1 MIPDNDKYVTD
12 NQNQSIIFNVGLMF
26 AIAYSVYFFL
36 FPALYFGFEDEFIV
50 TDLIRALYTDKGLWF
65 LTYKSMFYSIS
76 GLLFFLVGYTYF
88 FKTDKLISKPLSF
101 FEKKIPFGN
110 LLLSA
115 VILFSGGILSKI
127 LGILKGAHLHS
138 HYWSAISSNQIIN
151 FLLFFN
157 VLQILS
163 LIILY
168 YGYLVAKREHNL
180 FWKRLF
186 GLTTLVIFTTM
197 ILATFIHGSK
207 ALTLG
212 VIFPMLV
219 LYSHAFSFKKSII
232 IFFLMGFSV
241 LLVMFGKTFVESSLI
256 SNGSESYSPM
266 QSMVEGFVGRVN
278 QTHITTEIF
287 TRQDDHIGLKIFGEF
302 YEHTKPVKERKNIIQ
317 NGNQFAQD
325 FGFINIKDN
334 ATGVG
339 RTVIGGLYIAF
350 GFVGIILGMLFLGSL
365 YKMIFWLNT
374 TDFGIIFYSFTLL
387 NLLLRIEQDIF
398 YVILTIIFH
407 FSIVFSVYIA
417 AMKGG
422 IMDMF
427 FGVLKKYLK
436 IR

>member
-1 MIPDNDKYVTD
+1 MC
-12 NQNQSIIFNVGLMF
+12 
-26 AIAYSVYFFL
+26 
-36 FPALYFGFEDEFIV
+36 
-50 TDLIRALYTDKGLWF
+50 
-65 LTYKSMFYSIS
+65 
-76 GLLFFLVGYTYF
+76 
-88 FKTDKLISKPLSF
+88 
-101 FEKKIPFGN
+101 
-110 LLLSA
+110 
-115 VILFSGGILSKI
+115 
-127 LGILKGAHLHS
+127 
-138 HYWSAISSNQIIN
+138 
-151 FLLFFN
+151 
-157 VLQILS
+157 
-163 LIILY
+163 
-168 YGYLVAKREHNL
+168 
-180 FWKRLF
+180 
-186 GLTTLVIFTTM
+186 
-197 ILATFIHGSK
+197 
-207 ALTLG
+207 
-212 VIFPMLV
+212 
-219 LYSHAFSFKKSII
+219 
-232 IFFLMGFSV
+232 
-241 LLVMFGKTFVESSLI
+241 
-256 SNGSESYSPM
+256 
-266 QSMVEGFVGRVN
+266 
-278 QTHITTEIF
+278 
-287 TRQDDHIGLKIFGEF
+287 GLKIFGEF